1 MSQIKVDNVK
11 HIVPHTQV
19 DAVQNKKV
27 EPDQKVKVKQIN
39 LSQHEV
45 DLLEN
50 AKSFFDGVEEIDS
63 AKVEQIK
70 AQIASGELVFD
81 MDELAKVIAR
91 LDHGQ

>member
-19 DAVQNKKV
+19 DVVQNKKV

-50 AKSFFDGVEEIDS
+50 AKSFFNGVEDIDS

>member
-19 DAVQNKKV
+19 DVVQNKKV

-91 LDHGQ
+91 LDHG

>member
-1 MSQIKVDNVK
+1 MSQIKIDNVK
-11 HIVPHTQV
+11 HIVPHSQV
-19 DAVQNKKV
+19 DVVQNKKV

-50 AKSFFDGVEEIDS
+50 AKSFFDGVEDIDS

-91 LDHGQ
+91 LDHGK

>member
-1 MSQIKVDNVK
+1 MSQIKIDNVK
-11 HIVPHTQV
+11 HIVPHSQV
-19 DAVQNKKV
+19 DVVQNKKV

-50 AKSFFDGVEEIDS
+50 AKSFFDGVEDIDS

>member
-19 DAVQNKKV
+19 DVVQNKKV

>member
-1 MSQIKVDNVK
+1 MKIDNVK
-11 HIVPHTQV
+11 HIVPHSQV
-19 DAVQNKKV
+19 DVVQNKKV

-50 AKSFFDGVEEIDS
+50 AKSFFDGVEDIDS

-91 LDHGQ
+91 LDHGK

>member
-1 MSQIKVDNVK
+1 MSQIKIDNVK
-11 HIVPHTQV
+11 HIVPHSQV
-19 DAVQNKKV
+19 DVVQNKKV
-27 EPDQKVKVKQIN
+27 EPDQKVKAKQIN

-45 DLLEN
+45 GLLEN
-50 AKSFFDGVEEIDS
+50 AKRFFDGVEDIDS
-63 AKVEQIK
+63 ARVEQIK

>member
-1 MSQIKVDNVK
+1 MSQIKIDNVK
-11 HIVPHTQV
+11 HIVPHSQV
-19 DAVQNKKV
+19 DVVQNKKV

-50 AKSFFDGVEEIDS
+50 AKSFFDGVEDIDS
-63 AKVEQIK
+63 AKVEQIR

>member
-11 HIVPHTQV
+11 HIVPHSQV
-19 DAVQNKKV
+19 DVVQNKKV

-50 AKSFFDGVEEIDS
+50 AKSFFDGVEDIDS

>member
-1 MSQIKVDNVK
+1 MSQIKIDNVK

-19 DAVQNKKV
+19 DVVQNKKV

-50 AKSFFDGVEEIDS
+50 AKSFFDGVEDIDS
-63 AKVEQIK
+63 ARVEQIK

-91 LDHGQ
+91 LDHGK

>member
-1 MSQIKVDNVK
+1 M
-11 HIVPHTQV
+11 
-19 DAVQNKKV
+19 
-27 EPDQKVKVKQIN
+27 KQIN

-50 AKSFFDGVEEIDS
+50 AKSFFDGVEDIDS

>member
-1 MSQIKVDNVK
+1 MSNIKVDNIK
-11 HIVPHTQV
+11 YIVPNTQI
-19 DAVQNKKV
+19 DAVQQKKT
-27 EPDQKVKVKQIN
+27 EPDHKTRVKQIN

-45 DLLEN
+45 SLLESS
-50 AKSFFDGVEEIDS
+50 KTLFEGMDDIDA

-91 LDHGQ
+91 LDHGK

>member
-19 DAVQNKKV
+19 DVVQNKKV

-50 AKSFFDGVEEIDS
+50 AKSFFDGVEDIDS

>member
-11 HIVPHTQV
+11 HIVPHSQV
-19 DAVQNKKV
+19 DVVQNKKV